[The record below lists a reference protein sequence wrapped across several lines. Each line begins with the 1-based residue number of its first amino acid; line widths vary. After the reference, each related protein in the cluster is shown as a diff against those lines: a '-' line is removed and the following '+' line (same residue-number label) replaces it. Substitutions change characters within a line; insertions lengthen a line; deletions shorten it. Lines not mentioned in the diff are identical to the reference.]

1 MTNFF
6 DANQVRLI
14 LKMKLSQYA
23 WYNDCC
29 VVTSADYS
37 DYIVLVGV
45 KKIDNKIRKIVTNRI
60 GDVIIKLKV
69 D

>member
-1 MTNFF
+1 MTTFF

-14 LKMKLSQYA
+14 LKMKLSNYS
-23 WYNDCC
+23 WYNDCH
-29 VVTSADYS
+29 VVTSNDYS

-45 KKIDNKIRKIVTNRI
+45 KRIDAKIRKIVTNRMRN
-60 GDVIIKLKV
+60 VIIKLKV